1 MDGNVELLVNM
12 TCIIG
17 TYQTRYTI
25 IRHIKQENTTS
36 VTGGTLIF
44 NLFSAKYHRRSWHGI
59 TPPPFFFFKLSV
71 HTQLFS
77 IKNSLLFHFFF
88 LNLPCSCPYSY
99 SLMLT
104 TTYVY
109 RPYIYLLRINTMYV
123 NRKFKKKRGV
133 VFRVTSACA
142 KCYLKI
148 VIS

>member
-17 TYQTRYTI
+17 TYQTRNTI

-59 TPPPFFFFKLSV
+59 TPPFFLNFLF
-71 HTQLFS
+71 TQLFS

-99 SLMLT
+99 NLMLT
-104 TTYVY
+104 TIYIC
-109 RPYIYLLRINTMYV
+109 RPYIEKEMI
-123 NRKFKKKRGV
+123 
-133 VFRVTSACA
+133 
-142 KCYLKI
+142 
-148 VIS
+148 